1 MPVPQTT
8 LRVPSHFLSIRQ
20 ADEESTVIV
29 DLLPRAELQIHEDID
44 GGLFQ
49 VPWVA

>member
-8 LRVPSHFLSIRQ
+8 RLVPSHFLLIQQSDDQ
-20 ADEESTVIV
+20 STVIV
-29 DLLPRAELQIHEDID
+29 DLLRRAELQIHADID

-49 VPWVA
+49 VPGVT